1 MSALTHHPAAWVVA
15 AYLVAAIPIG
25 LIVAKLRGVDLRAI
39 GSGNIGA
46 TNAVRALGRGW
57 GLPVFVLDVLKAALP
72 VWLAG
77 RPWALAPGLDPVQ
90 LQWWIAAVGL
100 AAVCGHVFPI
110 YLRFRGGKGVACA
123 LGVFGVLEPMGA
135 IGCLVL
141 YAQTLVLTR
150 ISAVGSLTGVS
161 ALTLFVLLGE
171 RPIPNQALAVT
182 MAAII
187 WWRHRSNLKK
197 LIADGKTRARK
208 ERQDAADARAARD
221 AR

>member
-1 MSALTHHPAAWVVA
+1 V
-15 AYLVAAIPIG
+15 
-25 LIVAKLRGVDLRAI
+25 
-39 GSGNIGA
+39 
-46 TNAVRALGRGW
+46 
-57 GLPVFVLDVLKAALP
+57 
-72 VWLAG
+72 
-77 RPWALAPGLDPVQ
+77 
-90 LQWWIAAVGL
+90 VGL
-100 AAVCGHVFPI
+100 AAVCGHVFPV

-161 ALTLFVLLGE
+161 ALTVFILLGE
-171 RPIPNQALAVT
+171 RPVPNQALAVA

-197 LIADGKTRARK
+197 LIAEGKARARK
-208 ERQDAADARAARD
+208 ERQDASHARGSDDRHADD
-221 AR
+221 A